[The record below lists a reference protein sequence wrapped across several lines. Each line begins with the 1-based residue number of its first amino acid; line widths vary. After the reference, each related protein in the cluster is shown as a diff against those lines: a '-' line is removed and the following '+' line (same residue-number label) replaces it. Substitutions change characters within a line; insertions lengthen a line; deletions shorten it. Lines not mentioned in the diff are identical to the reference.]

1 MQSVKQS
8 AILLANELAFD
19 DKLIEP
25 DVCLHRRLRP
35 VGHRLSR
42 CQLSKSMPE
51 EMLKKVNAEHEDMI
65 SRRSSEIRSLKYPEA
80 QSMPPPAKFSR
91 ARSRLSCFHRTR
103 SANSVEF
110 LFDCF
115 SESLSQGEGA
125 NRSRVDFD
133 DAGELIR
140 NPDDSCHSAHSAG
153 WRGTELASAWES
165 IMGLEKLASPPSDM
179 AHATPRNECA

>member
-1 MQSVKQS
+1 MTAKFEQLE
-8 AILLANELAFD
+8 ILLANELAFD
-19 DKLIEP
+19 DKLIKA

-51 EMLKKVNAEHEDMI
+51 EMLTKVNAEHEDMI
-65 SRRSSEIRSLKYPEA
+65 SLRSSEIRRVKYPEP

-103 SANSVEF
+103 SANIEF

-115 SESLSQGEGA
+115 SESLSQGA
-125 NRSRVDFD
+125 DRSRADFD

-165 IMGLEKLASPPSDM
+165 IMGLEKLAYPPSDM